1 MKILVL
7 LTACLLVAADA
18 RPTKEERFLK
28 DTLQGV
34 LDQLK
39 VQLHAL
45 GNTFTDTFKQV
56 GQAAAQSG
64 SDLLSQTL
72 QQATQLAAAGATNLL
87 TNLQHNTDQDPSKR
101 FLKDDVQHILAQLKL
116 QLHALGGTFNETFKQ
131 VGQAAA
137 QQGTDLLHQALQQG
151 TNLAV
156 KGAFNLLTN
165 LAHPN
170 RTTAS
175 KRFLK
180 DTFQG
185 VLGKLQEQLNALG
198 QTFTETFKQVGQAA
212 AQQGTDLLN
221 QALQQG
227 AQLAANGATNLLT
240 NLQHPDG
247 TRKRFLK
254 DTFQGV
260 LDQLKLQLHAL
271 GETFGETFKQVGQ
284 AAAQQGTDL
293 LNQALQQGTQLAANG
308 ATGLLTNLQ
317 QAAAKDGTRKRFLKD
332 TFQGVLDKL
341 KEQLNAL
348 GQTFGETFKQVGQSA
363 AQSGTD
369 LLNQALQQG
378 AQLAAN
384 GATNLL
390 TNLQNPDGTRKR
402 FLKDTFQGVLD
413 KLNEQLKALGNT
425 FTETFKQVGQAA
437 AQQGTD
443 LVNQALQQ
451 GAQLAANGATS
462 LLTNLQHP
470 DGTRKRFLKDTFQ
483 GVLSKL
489 QEQLNALGQT
499 FSETF
504 KQVGQAAAQSGTDLL
519 NQALQQGAQ
528 LAANGAT
535 GLLTN
540 LQHPDGTR
548 KRFLKDTFK
557 GVLDK
562 LQEQLN
568 ALGQTFSET
577 FKQVGQ
583 AAAQQGTDLLNQ
595 ALQQGAQVA
604 ANGATD
610 LLTNLQ
616 KTDG

>member
-45 GNTFTDTFKQV
+45 GGTFTDTFKQV

-64 SDLLSQTL
+64 SDLLSQAL

-87 TNLQHNTDQDPSKR
+87 TNLQHTSEPDPSKR

-116 QLHALGGTFNETFKQ
+116 QLNALGGTFNETFKQ

-165 LAHPN
+165 LAHPDG
-170 RTTAS
+170 TKAS

-185 VLGKLQEQLNALG
+185 VLDKLNEQLTALG
-198 QTFTETFKQVGQAA
+198 QTFKETFKQVGQVA

-227 AQLAANGATNLLT
+227 AQVAANGATNLLT

-260 LDQLKLQLHAL
+260 LDQLKVQLHAL

-308 ATGLLTNLQ
+308 ATNLLTNLQ
-317 QAAAKDGTRKRFLKD
+317 HAAVTDETSKRFLKD

-341 KEQLNAL
+341 NEQLNAL
-348 GQTFGETFKQVGQSA
+348 GQTFKETFKQVGQVA

-425 FTETFKQVGQAA
+425 FSETFKQVGQVA

-443 LVNQALQQ
+443 LLNQALQQ
-451 GAQLAANGATS
+451 GAQVAANGATS
-462 LLTNLQHP
+462 LLTNLQNP

-483 GVLSKL
+483 GVLD
-489 QEQLNALGQT
+489 QLKVQLHALG
-499 FSETF
+499 ETF
-504 KQVGQAAAQSGTDLL
+504 G
-519 NQALQQGAQ
+519 
-528 LAANGAT
+528 
-535 GLLTN
+535 
-540 LQHPDGTR
+540 
-548 KRFLKDTFK
+548 
-557 GVLDK
+557 
-562 LQEQLN
+562 
-568 ALGQTFSET
+568 ET

-595 ALQQGAQVA
+595 ALQQGTQLAVS
-604 ANGATD
+604 GATN